1 MRLAF
6 LGTPSFAV
14 PSLERLVAA
23 GHVIAVVYTQPDRPK
38 GRGRE
43 LTASPVKLAAGRLG
57 LAVHQ
62 PERIRRPEVVSEL
75 ASFRLDAMVVVG
87 YGQILPQSIIDVVP
101 LGIVN
106 IHASLL
112 PEYRGA
118 APIQWAV
125 AKGESV
131 TGVTTMRID
140 AGLDTGDILLQRETP
155 IGVDETAV
163 ELGGRLAESG
173 ADLLLETMAGLEAG
187 RIVPRKQDDSRAT
200 YAPILRKEDGQI
212 DWKWTAPE
220 IYNRGRGFLPWPG
233 IWTMFHGQLLHIW
246 NARVTDRLA
255 DGAPGTVVPGKRRM
269 IVNCGSGSCLDVI
282 ELQLEGKKRMT
293 AEAFLNGRHL
303 EENEVLGGVAT

>member
-14 PSLERLVAA
+14 PSLEKLVAA
-23 GHVIAVVYTQPDRPK
+23 GHSIAAVYTQPDRPK

-43 LTASPVKLAAGRLG
+43 LAASPVKLAAGRMG
-57 LAVHQ
+57 LSVRQ
-62 PERIRRPEVVSEL
+62 PERIRRPEVAAEL
-75 ASFRLDAMVVVG
+75 ASFGLDAMVVVG
-87 YGQILPQSIIDVVP
+87 YGQILPQPIIDLVP

-106 IHASLL
+106 VHASLL
-112 PEYRGA
+112 PAYRGA
-118 APIQWAV
+118 APIQWAI

-155 IGVDETAV
+155 IGADENAV
-163 ELGGRLAESG
+163 ELGGRLAETG
-173 ADLLLETMAGLEAG
+173 AELLVETVAGLEAG
-187 RIVPRKQDDSRAT
+187 SIVPRKQDAARAT

-233 IWTMFHGQLLHIW
+233 IWTMFRGQLLHIW
-246 NARVTDRLA
+246 RTRVSDRPAR
-255 DGAPGTVVPGKRRM
+255 GAPGAVEAAGGRMMVTCGDNRRLEVM
-269 IVNCGSGSCLDVI
+269 

-293 AEAFLNGRHL
+293 AEAFLNGRRL
-303 EENEVLGGVAT
+303 EDNEVLGGVAP